1 MEESRLHRILARYVR
16 RHRGPLAA
24 AIADRL
30 AGSLTADPARAEA
43 EAFIDALGE
52 ALEIGDPAAISR
64 VMTEAGRRWQSGG
77 AQIEPAAALLRGAA
91 RAPVSEAIPPLQMMD
106 SVSLPVVFVTPEG
119 RIRHAN
125 GAFRALRL
133 TGGSATDDPTRPGAD
148 DPAAPI
154 FTTLIGEESRHRL
167 EPLMRADAPVEAA
180 MELVPVQM
188 IGAPARDLLATVI
201 PYRQNGVMLG
211 WIITLRSM
219 PDGLTIDPTLP
230 QLLAREKTQKEKLEA
245 LLTVSQWVTGT
256 LDHQTVLD
264 TIAKEVRRVVQVD
277 ECTVFMVDPASRL
290 LEPVACDVM
299 EFRDEVM
306 AVRLKVGEGITG
318 SVALS
323 GRGEIV
329 QDSEND
335 PRAVSVPGTPP
346 EESSL
351 LCVPLIAR
359 QNVIGVITLSRIGSQ
374 RRPFVL
380 ADLELA
386 TLFAAQCSS
395 AIHNARIYAQMKS
408 AYDELR
414 ATQQQLVLSAKLN
427 ALGEMAGGVAHDFNN
442 ILAAILGRTQLL
454 MRGPTTPELRRQLE
468 VIEQA
473 ALDGAHTVRRVQ
485 EFTRVRQDERFETL
499 DINRVLE
506 GVVEFTRPAWFTNA
520 KKRGVT
526 VEMHLELTARQ
537 PVAGNASELREVFT
551 NLVLNAVDAMPWGGD
566 LFIHT
571 KDGEG
576 GVRVTFRDTGVG
588 MDEETRTR
596 VFDPFFTTKEIQGT
610 GLGLSVAYGIVTR
623 HHGQIEVQS
632 ERGIGTEFIVT
643 LPAGLAPAA
652 KETPAL
658 IHRPIAP
665 HTILVVD
672 DEQPVLDVLAEML
685 HALGQQVHVAIGG
698 EAGITEFDRRVP
710 QIVFSDLGMPEVNG
724 WDVALHIRSQQP
736 RTALVLVTGWGFQ
749 LEEEAAMAR
758 GVDVILTKPFT
769 LEDVER
775 ALSRATDLLARREA
789 A

>member
-1 MEESRLHRILARYVR
+1 
-16 RHRGPLAA
+16 
-24 AIADRL
+24 
-30 AGSLTADPARAEA
+30 
-43 EAFIDALGE
+43 
-52 ALEIGDPAAISR
+52 
-64 VMTEAGRRWQSGG
+64 
-77 AQIEPAAALLRGAA
+77 
-91 RAPVSEAIPPLQMMD
+91 
-106 SVSLPVVFVTPEG
+106 
-119 RIRHAN
+119 
-125 GAFRALRL
+125 
-133 TGGSATDDPTRPGAD
+133 
-148 DPAAPI
+148 
-154 FTTLIGEESRHRL
+154 
-167 EPLMRADAPVEAA
+167 
-180 MELVPVQM
+180 
-188 IGAPARDLLATVI
+188 
-201 PYRQNGVMLG
+201 
-211 WIITLRSM
+211 
-219 PDGLTIDPTLP
+219 
-230 QLLAREKTQKEKLEA
+230 
-245 LLTVSQWVTGT
+245 
-256 LDHQTVLD
+256 
-264 TIAKEVRRVVQVD
+264 
-277 ECTVFMVDPASRL
+277 
-290 LEPVACDVM
+290 
-299 EFRDEVM
+299 
-306 AVRLKVGEGITG
+306 
-318 SVALS
+318 
-323 GRGEIV
+323 
-329 QDSEND
+329 
-335 PRAVSVPGTPP
+335 VPGTPP

-359 QNVIGVITLSRIGSQ
+359 ENVIGVITLSRIGPH
-374 RRPFVL
+374 RRPFVQ

-386 TLFAAQCSS
+386 TVFAAQCSS
-395 AIHNARIYAQMKS
+395 AIHNARIYAEMKS

-526 VEMHLELTARQ
+526 VEMHLELAARQ

-566 LFIHT
+566 LFIRT
-571 KDGEG
+571 EDGEG
-576 GVRVTFRDTGVG
+576 GVRVAFRDTGVG

-623 HHGQIEVQS
+623 HRGRIEVQS

-643 LPAGLAPAA
+643 LPVGLAPAA
-652 KETPAL
+652 QAVPPL
-658 IHRPIAP
+658 VHGPIAP
-665 HTILVVD
+665 HTVLVVD
-672 DEQPVLDVLAEML
+672 DEEPVLDVLAEML
-685 HALGQQVHVAIGG
+685 NALGQDVYVAVGG
-698 EAGITEFDRRVP
+698 EAGIAEFDRRKP

-724 WDVALHIRSQQP
+724 WDVALHIRSQRP
-736 RTALVLVTGWGFQ
+736 GTALVLVTGWGFQ

-775 ALSRATDLLARREA
+775 ALARVTDLLVRREA